1 MENWK
6 CLKELIST
14 VCLKNKFTVIIPKES
29 VLVMLLKNNE
39 NQNSQT
45 MYNLIGTII
54 RTCIGFITM
63 PVFTRM
69 LGTEQY
75 GKYSVYASWL
85 SILVCV
91 IGFKVESSIGTGY
104 YHFKDNYN
112 QFRKNIFIEG
122 TVCGIAVIFWGI
134 IFGGKISYFLEF
146 PFVIFFLMLSE
157 SFAQFVISFASTAW
171 LYEKKALYN
180 LIVSVAVLVST
191 TALSIVLLIAMNESS
206 FELYYARVLG
216 AALPQI
222 IIALI
227 IWIIFFDSQRFKYKK
242 EYWIYGLHFGIP
254 IIFHTLSHQVLS
266 QSDRVMMQKMMIS
279 DSEIGIYS
287 FFYTFTSV
295 LTAILGALNNSW
307 CPFLYDLLD
316 KKDYGK
322 LKIRIK
328 NYVQVFT
335 VLACGFL
342 LLSRE
347 VVKLFASSDYWSG
360 MSIVPILVLVVY
372 CTYIYQFAV
381 NYEFYN
387 AKPKIV
393 AFGTAFSA
401 IVNIVLNFILIPHYG
416 MYGAAAATLLSY
428 AALAIMHIIVVKT
441 WRYERYP
448 LNFVPIFIGL
458 AAVMAVCLLYYFL
471 AELVTVRWA
480 IGAMLGI
487 ILIFKIKKRK
497 TIF

>member
-1 MENWK
+1 
-6 CLKELIST
+6 
-14 VCLKNKFTVIIPKES
+14 
-29 VLVMLLKNNE
+29 MLLKNNE

-45 MYNLIGTII
+45 IYNLIGTII

-63 PVFTRM
+63 PIFTRM

-85 SILVCV
+85 AIFVCV
-91 IGFKVESSIGTGY
+91 IGFKVESSIGTGF
-104 YHFKDNYN
+104 YHFKDSYYK
-112 QFRKNIFIEG
+112 FRTNILLEG
-122 TVCGIAVIFWGI
+122 TVLSAAVIFIGI
-134 IFGGKISYFLEF
+134 IFSGNIANLVEF
-146 PFVIFFLMLSE
+146 PVRIFILMLIE
-157 SFAQFVISFASTAW
+157 AFAQFVISFASSAW

-180 LIVSVAVLVST
+180 LVISVIVLAATTILSVA
-191 TALSIVLLIAMNESS
+191 LLILMKDTSN
-206 FELYYARVLG
+206 LYYARVFG
-216 AALPQI
+216 TAIPQI
-222 IIALI
+222 IIAAVILI
-227 IWIIFFDSQRFKYKK
+227 IFLGLQKFKYCK

-254 IIFHTLSHQVLS
+254 IVFHSLSHQVLS

-287 FFYTFTSV
+287 FFYTFASI

-316 KKDYGK
+316 KKDYDK

-335 VLACGFL
+335 ILACGFL

-347 VVKLFASSDYWSG
+347 VVKLFSSRDYWSG

-372 CTYIYQFAV
+372 CTYTYQFAV

-401 IVNIVLNFILIPHYG
+401 IVNIILNLMLIPHYG
-416 MYGAAAATLLSY
+416 MYGAAIATLLSY

-448 LNFVPIFIGL
+448 LSFVPVFIGL
-458 AAVMAVCLLYYFL
+458 AAVIAVCFIYYFL
-471 AELVTVRWA
+471 AELVIVRWT
-480 IGAMLGI
+480 IGAILGI